1 MYAWIHIKDLRFSL
15 NPNSGSNIIL
25 DSIIYFIIKY
35 KLQLGGENLQLI
47 LSSYRQKSELV
58 HLKLYKL
65 YNNLSGS
72 QKSSTASMVIYP

>member
-1 MYAWIHIKDLRFSL
+1 MRFSL

-25 DSIIYFIIKY
+25 DSISHFIIKY
-35 KLQLGGENLQLI
+35 KLQIGGENLQLM

-58 HLKLYKL
+58 HFKLSEL
-65 YNNLSGS
+65 YNNLSSS